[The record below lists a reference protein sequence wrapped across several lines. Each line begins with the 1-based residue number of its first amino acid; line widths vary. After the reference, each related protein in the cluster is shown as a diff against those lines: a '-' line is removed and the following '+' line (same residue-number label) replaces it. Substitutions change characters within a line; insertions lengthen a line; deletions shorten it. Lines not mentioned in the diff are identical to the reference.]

1 MIRQSKDAQYG
12 EFMMKQWMAWPLMA
26 LIITGC
32 GGTQTDPAQIA
43 KQQAQEA
50 ADKEAEIKAQKQKQ
64 IEAFVKNN
72 AKNLAAFAMKFAKSD
87 NLTKE
92 IQTLVTSSPKQKTKT
107 NGAQIKFM
115 QPADIQAI
123 YEGRQFAP
131 IFVTDSAL
139 DPAAEPLFK
148 ELRHLDAHG
157 LGSKLDIQP
166 WLDAQNALQEIQ
178 SGIPHETFTFT
189 PEEEAYIVDL
199 IIERNLNVTDP
210 DAIQNLVLELV
221 KDETH
226 MPRLHQAVAS
236 RAQAMAT
243 TARQSALLE
252 VLTTDIA
259 MRFAREMAFDNL
271 SHLTEDETASLGKR
285 PTDKKY
291 RAISANR
298 TKTWLTTLAA
308 VLDAPAP
315 GLKKDVEKGQ
325 KTPSDALSD
334 SEDEGT
340 APSELT
346 GTAKA
351 DINAESEDAKDA
363 HVAETQA
370 ADAQKAKLQN
380 AQTVQELVDNLY
392 PAHAQYKLLMEIRN
406 RYASIQSWPK
416 VKQTKLRRNKPSPV
430 VPDLKRR
437 LAMEGYYH
445 GDVSEQ
451 ATLQEGFDIYD
462 DDLRAAVRY
471 YHETHQLEMDEEKGI
486 QKSFWTSLNTPVEK
500 RLAQIDE
507 NLRRWHKT
515 QITESPYYIYIN
527 VPDFHGEIWREG
539 KLAYRFP
546 IVVGNA
552 KRQCDPTT
560 KTWKYIN
567 ATPLMHARML
577 YVEYNP
583 YWNVP
588 PRIEQE
594 DYIEK
599 INADPTW
606 LEREGF
612 EYFTENGHTVLR
624 QLPAE
629 DNALGRVKFIFPNPH
644 STFLHDSPQKGLF
657 RYPIRAFSHG
667 CMRVWEPL
675 ELAKRILQYDGQWY
689 DALATEIEDMV
700 TRRIVLKTRFDVFI
714 DYFTVR
720 VDDDGNAHFL
730 ADPYRYV
737 RYALEPPKP
746 ESLECVPEPK
756 AWIPRAALGGGVGAE
771 AAPADELAAP

>member
-1 MIRQSKDAQYG
+1 
-12 EFMMKQWMAWPLMA
+12 MKQWIVWPLLA
-26 LIITGC
+26 LITLEC
-32 GGTQTDPAQIA
+32 GQNAPTPEQIA
-43 KQQAQEA
+43 QQQAAEKA
-50 ADKEAEIKAQKQKQ
+50 AKEAEIKAEKHRQT
-64 IEAFVKNN
+64 EAFVKNN
-72 AKNLAAFAMKFAKSD
+72 AKNLATFAMKFAKSD
-87 NLTKE
+87 DLTKE
-92 IQTLVTSSPKQKTKT
+92 IQTLVTPVPKDKKKSQK
-107 NGAQIKFM
+107 ASDAPKFM
-115 QPADIQAI
+115 QPADIFAI
-123 YEGRQFAP
+123 YEARQFAP
-131 IFVTDSAL
+131 IFVSDAIL
-139 DPAAEPLFK
+139 DPAADPLID
-148 ELRHLDAHG
+148 ELHRLDSHG
-157 LGSKLDIQP
+157 LGQKIDLTP
-166 WLDAQNALQEIQ
+166 WIEAQNALNEIR
-178 SGIPHETFTFT
+178 SGQTQHETFTFT
-189 PEEEAYIVDL
+189 PEEEAQIVDL
-199 IIERNLNVTDP
+199 ILKNQIDVTDP
-210 DAIQNLVLELV
+210 EAIQTLMVDIV
-221 KDETH
+221 KDASQ
-226 MPRLHQAVAS
+226 MPRLYNAIVK
-236 RAQAMAT
+236 RAQVLT
-243 TARQSALLE
+243 ETAQQAARLE

-271 SHLTEDETASLGKR
+271 SHLTEEETASLGKR

-291 RAISANR
+291 RAISAAR
-298 TKTWLTTLAA
+298 TKNWLLAVAA
-308 VLDAPAP
+308 VIDAPAP
-315 GLKKDVEKGQ
+315 GLKKETQQAK
-325 KTPSDALSD
+325 D
-334 SEDEGT
+334 SITTTDDTNPDEGN
-340 APSELT
+340 APSELL
-346 GTAKA
+346 GTAKTEIDA
-351 DINAESEDAKDA
+351 DSEDAKDA
-363 HVAETQA
+363 HAAETQA
-370 ADAQKAKLQN
+370 ANAQKAKLQN
-380 AQTVQELVDNLY
+380 AQTVQELVTSLY
-392 PAHAQYKLLMEIRN
+392 PAHSQYRLLMETRN
-406 RYASIQSWPK
+406 RYATIESWPT
-416 VKQTKLRRNKPSPV
+416 VKQTRLRRNQPSNV
-430 VPDLKRR
+430 VPTLKRR
-437 LAMEGYYH
+437 LAIEGYYH
-445 GDVSEQ
+445 GDVSEE
-451 ATLQEGFDIYD
+451 ATQKEGYDIYD
-462 DDLRAAVRY
+462 DELRAAVHY
-471 YHETHQLEMDEEKGI
+471 YHETHQLAYEEEKGL

-527 VPDFHGEIWREG
+527 IPDFHGEIWRDG
-539 KLAYRFP
+539 QLAYRFP

-560 KTWKYIN
+560 KMWKYIN

-675 ELAKRILQYDGQWY
+675 ELAKRILQYDGQWR
-689 DALATEIEDMV
+689 DELATEIEDMV
-700 TRRIVLKTRFDVFI
+700 TRRIILKTRFDVFI

-720 VDDDGNAHFL
+720 IDDEGNAHFL

-746 ESLECVPEPK
+746 KSLECTPQPK

-771 AAPADELAAP
+771 VTSVEEGP